1 MLAQLQKAAQPD
13 PQAQQA
19 QMMGVQL
26 DMADKQ
32 AKVEKTKAETQKI
45 TVEAQLMPSEV
56 QAKVVSALSNNLN
69 EDAEGAD
76 FERRAKI
83 AELMLKERDIESN
96 HDIAKMQM
104 AMKSQE
110 TDQFNS
116 ILKD

>member
-1 MLAQLQKAAQPD
+1 
-13 PQAQQA
+13 
-19 QMMGVQL
+19 
-26 DMADKQ
+26 
-32 AKVEKTKAETQKI
+32 
-45 TVEAQLMPSEV
+45 MPSEV